1 LSQSTHSGGG
11 SGGSV
16 WIKTFRLSGP
26 GYISANGGAGNSN
39 GGGGSGGRVNIY
51 TNKGDFRTG
60 HIINKGV
67 CMCRIKV
74 KEESKI

>member
-1 LSQSTHSGGG
+1 M
-11 SGGSV
+11 

-51 TNKGDFRTG
+51 ANTGDFRTG
-60 HIINKGV
+60 HIINTGTPDRV
-67 CMCRIKV
+67 VDIKPKMLV
-74 KEESKI
+74 YKQGFFKVF